1 MVLRGR
7 ALVAG
12 PTAGVAPPFVF
23 SRTRTARATSRG
35 GATIAGCGPTAVV
48 PSRWIGCVLADGR
61 AGTACS
67 RCPDDLVGPPPV
79 PTGDLAAPGAQ
90 PTSGT
95 VSLDAAASPRR
106 RV

>member
-1 MVLRGR
+1 M
-7 ALVAG
+7 VAG

-23 SRTRTARATSRG
+23 SQARTARATSRG
-35 GATIAGCGPTAVV
+35 GATVAGRGPTAVV
-48 PSRWIGCVLADGR
+48 PSRWIGRVLADGR

-67 RCPDDLVGPPPV
+67 LCRDGLVGPPPV
-79 PTGDLAAPGAQ
+79 PTGDLAAPGAR

-95 VSLDAAASPRR
+95 VSLDAAASLRR

>member
-1 MVLRGR
+1 M
-7 ALVAG
+7 VAG

-23 SRTRTARATSRG
+23 SQARTARATSRG
-35 GATIAGCGPTAVV
+35 GATVAGRGPTAVV
-48 PSRWIGCVLADGR
+48 PSRWIGRVLADGR

-67 RCPDDLVGPPPV
+67 LCRDGLVGPPPV
-79 PTGDLAAPGAQ
+79 PTGDLAAPGAR

-106 RV
+106 RA